1 MEVKNPERGLT
12 EGLNQQFRDSGLPIC
27 TPQSPD
33 LIPVRLPSLTSSVTS
48 SQWRLSCE
56 ENSRVSNHPQLIEDT
71 SERKHPTQDSS
82 ELDEAAINCATSQTS
97 EIITGSTSPPR
108 SHSPFA
114 TLAYDNRK
122 MRPSFSSTSIH
133 LQSMRISHHLR
144 SMSTASINNSICGR
158 EGGFVNNIHDKV
170 NTDFED
176 KQLPRRSRYTSSTGF
191 ESKKLPLTWGKVVK
205 DDSSSVY
212 SYVTQ
217 ASGRSTPD
225 FANNVRRRLS
235 VETIRANMQAPN
247 DSILRFNFGEDTEAA
262 SRDPGQIPEQEL
274 KKSGKTEIVTVDGG
288 KSTPSLVD
296 TNIKSSRQVSFAASD
311 ISIPEKQDLET
322 KNSVILSEAPKVRAR
337 LPRSSTRIFLR
348 KKGSI
353 NYLDGTEERKYSR
366 SKSMYGLY
374 SADKDIKYL
383 GLSKRRPLGNEIST
397 SFSFSSLKNDIKPF
411 DDLDLD
417 KIEDRSPSSD
427 KTQAFRERKSMHQ
440 LKSER
445 REPKRENSTQS
456 HQILGSW
463 SNYPSHTR
471 AERTGTAGPRD
482 LVYSKDFAP
491 QPEGGNSISQ
501 MTDQGYKKANMT
513 RATTKSR
520 IAKSKSV
527 TFGKSILKSYAR
539 FFKHQS
545 VEFQRHGHGHKSS
558 ISVSGVT
565 EHPELEMVASV
576 FPTTTDNKSSQSAT
590 CQRSHLLDA
599 KTEDSDSDPNT
610 AKQWSQ
616 IYQNCVE
623 LSRSSEDVRK
633 WSSSDD
639 KFGDPTEDNAEIK
652 VRKGSAQGHR
662 NSILSSNISL
672 RDSTEELAKI
682 FQETEANECAKVL
695 RIARD
700 D

>member
-1 MEVKNPERGLT
+1 M
-12 EGLNQQFRDSGLPIC
+12 
-27 TPQSPD
+27 
-33 LIPVRLPSLTSSVTS
+33 
-48 SQWRLSCE
+48 
-56 ENSRVSNHPQLIEDT
+56 IEDT

-82 ELDEAAINCATSQTS
+82 ETGEAAINRATSQTS
-97 EIITGSTSPPR
+97 KIVTGSTSPPR

-114 TLAYDNRK
+114 TLAHDNRK

-144 SMSTASINNSICGR
+144 SISTASINNSICGR
-158 EGGFVNNIHDKV
+158 EGGYLNNIHDGS
-170 NTDFED
+170 NTVFED

-191 ESKKLPLTWGKVVK
+191 ESKKLPLTWGKVIK

-212 SYVTQ
+212 SYITQ

-225 FANNVRRRLS
+225 FANNVRRSLS
-235 VETIRANMQAPN
+235 VETIQANTQAPN
-247 DSILRFNFGEDTEAA
+247 ESILRFNFGEDTDAA
-262 SRDPGQIPEQEL
+262 SRDPGQIPDQEL
-274 KKSGKTEIVTVDGG
+274 KNSGKNEIAAVDGG

-296 TNIKSSRQVSFAASD
+296 TSIKSPRQVSFAECNE
-311 ISIPEKQDLET
+311 SIPEKQNLET
-322 KNSVILSEAPKVRAR
+322 KNSVISSEAPKVRAL
-337 LPRSSTRIFLR
+337 LPRSRTRIFLR

-353 NYLDGTEERKYSR
+353 NYLDGTEERKSRR

-374 SADKDIKYL
+374 SADKDSKYL
-383 GLSKRRPLGNEIST
+383 GLSKKHPLGNEIST
-397 SFSFSSLKNDIKPF
+397 SFSFSSPKRAAKPL
-411 DDLDLD
+411 DDSDLD
-417 KIEDRSPSSD
+417 KIEDKAPSSD
-427 KTQAFRERKSMHQ
+427 KIQAFRERKSMHQ

-445 REPKRENSTQS
+445 RETKRENSTQS
-456 HQILGSW
+456 HQNLGSW
-463 SNYPSHTR
+463 SKYPSHTR

-491 QPEGGNSISQ
+491 LSEGGYSISQ
-501 MTDQGYKKANMT
+501 MTDQGYKKANMAK
-513 RATTKSR
+513 ATTKSR

-527 TFGKSILKSYAR
+527 IFGKSILKSYAK

-545 VEFQRHGHGHKSS
+545 VEFQRYGHGHKSS

-576 FPTTTDNKSSQSAT
+576 FPTTADSKRSQSAT
-590 CQRSHLLDA
+590 CQRSHLPDVRI
-599 KTEDSDSDPNT
+599 EDSDSDPNT

-616 IYQNCVE
+616 IYQNCVK
-623 LSRSSEDVRK
+623 LSRSSEDVSK

-639 KFGDPTEDNAEIK
+639 KFGDLTKDNAEIK

-662 NSILSSNISL
+662 NSILSSSISL